1 MFFLNKYRPKRF
13 RRVGGLSSDQEDP
26 DKIERAASVA
36 SAASLSPRGK
46 TLSSILR
53 EAGFE
58 AGETFLQIIWN
69 SDCFRKYQTLPSIK
83 SSPKKD
89 VKNKRH
95 SRSNSRCIYS

>member
-69 SDCFRKYQTLPSIK
+69 SDWCEKMTF
-83 SSPKKD
+83 
-89 VKNKRH
+89 
-95 SRSNSRCIYS
+95 